1 MTLKEKFQN
10 ILIDWINEYYNREHV
25 AELIEIHSDD
35 YAIEFAKWLMD
46 GHVSKLTLKEFKK
59 QKGL

>member
-25 AELIEIHSDD
+25 AELIEIYSDD
-35 YAIEFAKWLMD
+35 YAIEFADWLN
-46 GHVSKLTLKEFKK
+46 TLEAKY
-59 QKGL
+59 LI